1 MPASHILARLHTP
14 GSPRQLALVRIAVCV
29 HVASVLMSPALD
41 AIFVVPA
48 HVMPWAE
55 SALPLGIEKLATK
68 HVGLIAKIGFVAALF
83 GAFGLLSRLALAITG
98 LSFFL
103 TQDVWFRMSLFHDDW
118 LYFNAYLL
126 ILACS
131 PSADAWSLDRVRKRA
146 RGEPPARG
154 NAAHRLATE
163 LMVLWFSGV
172 YVAAGVAKL
181 FPLVKVW
188 GWLSGA
194 RAQAFA
200 IDFLLDSPIYWM
212 THAPAFDYPS
222 TRWPFAL
229 GAWYTILTEL
239 GAASLVLT
247 TRYRWLVLPAI
258 VGLHLSVLLF
268 GIPGFVQ
275 TACIAMTVFVPA
287 SWLGS
292 DEPASP

>member
-1 MPASHILARLHTP
+1 
-14 GSPRQLALVRIAVCV
+14 
-29 HVASVLMSPALD
+29 MSPALE

-55 SALPLGIEKLATK
+55 SALPLGLEKLATA
-68 HVGLIAKIGFVAALF
+68 HVGLLARLGFVAALF
-83 GAFGLLSRLALAITG
+83 GVFGLLSRLALALTAVC
-98 LSFFL
+98 FFL

-131 PSADAWSLDRVRKRA
+131 PCADAWSLDRVWRRQ
-146 RGEPPARG
+146 RGQPPVQG
-154 NAAHRLATE
+154 NASHRLAIE
-163 LMVLWFSGV
+163 LMALWFAGV
-172 YVAAGVAKL
+172 YVAAGLAKL

-194 RAQAFA
+194 RAQSFA
-200 IDFLLDSPIYWM
+200 IEFMLDSPVYWI
-212 THAPAFDYPS
+212 TEAPLFDYAT

-229 GAWYTILTEL
+229 GAVFTIVTEL

-258 VGLHLSVLLF
+258 LALHLSVMMF
-268 GIPGFVQ
+268 GIPGFLQ
-275 TACIAMTVFVPA
+275 TALIAMTVFVPA
-287 SWLGS
+287 SWLGAES
-292 DEPASP
+292 RAPAAGV